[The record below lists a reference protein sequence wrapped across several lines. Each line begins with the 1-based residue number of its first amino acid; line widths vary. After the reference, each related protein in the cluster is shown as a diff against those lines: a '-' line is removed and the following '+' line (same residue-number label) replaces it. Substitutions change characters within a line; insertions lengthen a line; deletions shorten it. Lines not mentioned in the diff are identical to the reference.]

1 MLFAEY
7 FHKYTF
13 YCRNTISFRFA
24 RINICCFRPAFLDC
38 IKVDSRR
45 FSAIQKPSLIIEPG
59 FPAHIIEIF
68 QDTIPFAMGIIAQAA
83 FVGRNRLPQV
93 VICTRAFH
101 SYNSFSSGVPPRLRA
116 RAIQV
121 PTLNSGRVASNSSCN
136 RIKRRKRSEA
146 SLYNFLSPAAKAAST
161 TFSVRRPF
169 SGDRLADDIDQ
180 IILEIIVSLELIGY
194 RHHHSGSTNHIVRII
209 IVFHLRPA

>member
-83 FVGRNRLPQV
+83 FVGRQSVTPSRNLYTGIPLVQFLFFRS
-93 VICTRAFH
+93 T
-101 SYNSFSSGVPPRLRA
+101 
-116 RAIQV
+116 
-121 PTLNSGRVASNSSCN
+121 
-136 RIKRRKRSEA
+136 SEA
-146 SLYNFLSPAAKAAST
+146 AGTSDPGSNLKSNAANGRKHPYT
-161 TFSVRRPF
+161 TFCRQRQKRPQQP
-169 SGDRLADDIDQ
+169 S
-180 IILEIIVSLELIGY
+180 
-194 RHHHSGSTNHIVRII
+194 
-209 IVFHLRPA
+209 P

>member
-83 FVGRNRLPQV
+83 FVGRQSVTPSRNLYTGIPLVQFLFFRS
-93 VICTRAFH
+93 ISEAAGT
-101 SYNSFSSGVPPRLRA
+101 SD
-116 RAIQV
+116 QV

-146 SLYNFLSPAAKAAST
+146 SLYNFCRQRQRQPQQPSP
-161 TFSVRRPF
+161 
-169 SGDRLADDIDQ
+169 
-180 IILEIIVSLELIGY
+180 
-194 RHHHSGSTNHIVRII
+194 
-209 IVFHLRPA
+209 

>member
-83 FVGRNRLPQV
+83 FVGRQSVTPSRNLYTGIPLVQFLFFRSTSTISLLRETLFSIRTCSQQS
-93 VICTRAFH
+93 RAM
-101 SYNSFSSGVPPRLRA
+101 PRE
-116 RAIQV
+116 
-121 PTLNSGRVASNSSCN
+121 P
-136 RIKRRKRSEA
+136 RK
-146 SLYNFLSPAAKAAST
+146 
-161 TFSVRRPF
+161 
-169 SGDRLADDIDQ
+169 GDRLIY
-180 IILEIIVSLELIGY
+180 VS
-194 RHHHSGSTNHIVRII
+194 
-209 IVFHLRPA
+209 